1 MVGISEF
8 LGNLN
13 FLGKL
18 FYSQEEVQRY
28 RAMIVEVNDL
38 DNIIFHKGSTW
49 TLYSAR
55 VNGTR

>member
-1 MVGISEF
+1 MVGISKF

-28 RAMIVEVNDL
+28 RAMIVEVM
-38 DNIIFHKGSTW
+38 IW
-49 TLYSAR
+49 TTSYFIKAALGLFTQH
-55 VNGTR
+55 V